1 MKAIVKVK
9 TENGTAYQ
17 EEFNSIK
24 EAIDYAK
31 ESLKVGFN
39 SQLFKNAK
47 RKEIYVNVKKTGV
60 CKFAVFTQKLKL

>member
-17 EEFNSIK
+17 EEFKSIK

-39 SQLFKNAK
+39 SQLFEKAK
-47 RKEIYVNVKKTGV
+47 RKEIYVNVKKTGA
-60 CKFAVFTQKLKL
+60 CKFVKYLHKN